1 MESDVTS
8 SEATSSV
15 AGVCPVE
22 FDHHS
27 RAFAAD
33 PWTILRDLR
42 ENCPVAYSESHG
54 GFWVLTSYADIKEV
68 ASDDDRFS
76 SAHGLTVPDKKNRGQ
91 RSIPAEMDPPDF
103 LEFRRILHPMLS
115 PAAVDRMTPVI
126 ERFVHA
132 AIDDVVESG
141 RCDFVHDLADP
152 VPAMTTLHKLGL
164 PVDRWK
170 EISEPLHSVVFMR
183 QDNPERAGV
192 IGQLGAIGDLLYE
205 TIAARRESPRDDM
218 ISYLVG
224 STVDGRPVTDDEVK
238 EMSYL
243 IIQGGFDTTGSA
255 ISNALIQLQRDRD
268 ARQRLI
274 DDPSG
279 MTAATE
285 EFLRFEAPQVALART
300 AMVDAVIG
308 GKQISK
314 GDKLLLVWASANRDA
329 DAFDDPDELQLD
341 RFPNRHMTFGLGAH
355 RCLGS
360 NLARRQI
367 EVALTAVLRR
377 MPDYEIDLDAAT
389 RPETVG
395 IVYGMFD
402 LPASFSPGPRWFR

>member
-1 MESDVTS
+1 MS
-8 SEATSSV
+8 SEPR
-15 AGVCPVE
+15 CPVD

-27 RAFAAD
+27 HAFAAD
-33 PWTILRDLR
+33 PWTKLR
-42 ENCPVAYSESHG
+42 ELRETCPVAYSESYG

-68 ASDDDRFS
+68 AGDDVRFS
-76 SAHGLTVPDKKNRGQ
+76 SAQGLTVPDKKNRGQ

-103 LEFRRILHPMLS
+103 LWFRRILHPMLS

-126 ERFVHA
+126 ERFVHG
-132 AIDDVVESG
+132 AIDSVIETGS
-141 RCDFVHDLADP
+141 CDFVHDLADP
-152 VPAMTTLHKLGL
+152 VPAMSTLYKLGL
-164 PVDRWK
+164 PVERWK
-170 EISEPLHSVVFMR
+170 EISEPLHQVVFMR
-183 QDNPERAGV
+183 QDNPKRAGV
-192 IGQLGAIGDLLYE
+192 IAQLGAVSDLLYE

-224 STVDGRPVTDDEVK
+224 STVDGRPVTDEEVK
-238 EMSYL
+238 EMAYL
-243 IIQGGFDTTGSA
+243 TIQGGFDTTGSA
-255 ISNALIQLQRDRD
+255 ISNALIQLDRDRD
-268 ARQRLI
+268 ARKRLI
-274 DDPSG
+274 DDPSL
-279 MTAATE
+279 MVAATE

-300 AMVDAVIG
+300 AMEDVVIG
-308 GKQISK
+308 GQEIKA

-329 DAFDDPDELQLD
+329 AAFENPDELQLD

-367 EVALTAVLRR
+367 ELTLNGVLQR

-402 LPASFSPGPRWFR
+402 LPATFSPGIRWFR